1 MEEEEEYKEKEYKEK
16 EYKEGNNIVVAMN
29 PIVTKAKKNERERD
43 LRQSKTF
50 A

>member
-1 MEEEEEYKEKEYKEK
+1 MEEEEEEYKEK

-29 PIVTKAKKNERERD
+29 PIVTKAKNRERD
-43 LRQSKTF
+43 YRQSKSF